1 MARPPRAA
9 VLHGVGYT
17 CASNPAE
24 REFGRLLRL
33 FSGTASGNN
42 RQGRSTWVALVLLCA
57 MVFAEPDL
65 DRMQSLALK
74 RYGQDTANL
83 VAEWRQTIDRMKGMS
98 EADKLKAANNFFN
111 GKIKWV
117 QDPEAWGQKDYW
129 ATPLET
135 MGNRRGDCEDFAI
148 AKYSTLLLAGVPV
161 EKLRITYVKAAI
173 GGVHAAHMVLAYYP
187 NPGADPLIL
196 DNLIYDIWPGS
207 KRSDLKPVYGFN
219 SKGLWVGGAAAPATR
234 DPGAKLSRWRDLL
247 QRAAN
252 EGLG

>member
-1 MARPPRAA
+1 LANISPPQRASRA
-9 VLHGVGYT
+9 GHGPLWLG
-17 CASNPAE
+17 
-24 REFGRLLRL
+24 LLL
-33 FSGTASGNN
+33 AC
-42 RQGRSTWVALVLLCA
+42 ALVLA
-57 MVFAEPDL
+57 QPDL
-65 DRMQSLALK
+65 DRMQSLALS

-83 VAEWRQTIDRMKGMS
+83 VAEWRQTINTMQGMS
-98 EADKLKAANNFFN
+98 EAQKLKAANNFFN

-117 QDPEAWGQKDYW
+117 EDPVAWGQKDYW

-135 MGNRRGDCEDFAI
+135 MGNRKGDCEDFAI
-148 AKYSTLLLAGVPV
+148 AKYATLILAGVDV
-161 EKLRITYVKAAI
+161 NKLRITYVKAAI
-173 GGVHAAHMVLAYYP
+173 GGVHAAHMVLAYYET
-187 NPGADPLIL
+187 PGSDPLIL

-219 SKGLWVGGAAAPATR
+219 SKGLWVGGQSSPATR